1 MIKKTKFFEIF
12 EEKRKK
18 RALFTRSLA
27 PGKQVYGEKL
37 VKQEGIEYRE
47 WNPMKSKPAAAI
59 LKGLNQFGLKP
70 GDKVLYLGAASG
82 TTVSHFS
89 DIVGKD
95 GMIFALDFAP
105 RVVRDLVSLCEIR
118 NNIAP
123 LLEDANKPETYKDK
137 IIHPVD
143 FLFQDIAQKNQADI
157 FMKNV
162 NAFVK
167 KGGYCLLAVKARSV
181 DITKKPRQIFNE
193 VKQFLRDKVEIVDY
207 RELSPFEKDHAFFV
221 CKKKN

>member
-1 MIKKTKFFEIF
+1 MIKKIKFFEIF

-18 RALFTRSLA
+18 RTLFTKNA
-27 PGKQVYGEKL
+27 VPGKQVYGEKL
-37 VKQEGIEYRE
+37 VRQEGIEYRE
-47 WNPMKSKPAAAI
+47 WNPTKSKPAAAI
-59 LKGLNQFGLKP
+59 LKGLNQFGLSP
-70 GDKVLYLGAASG
+70 GDTVLYLGAASG

-105 RVVRDLVSLCEIR
+105 RVVRDLVYLCELR
-118 NNIAP
+118 NNVAP

-143 FLFQDIAQKNQADI
+143 FLFQDIAQKNQSEI

-162 NAFVK
+162 DMFLK
-167 KGGYCLLAVKARSV
+167 KGGYCLFAVKARSV
-181 DITKKPRQIFNE
+181 DVTQKPGKIFND
-193 VKQFLRDKVEIVDY
+193 VKKFLRDRVEIVDY

-221 CKKKN
+221 CKKK

>member
-1 MIKKTKFFEIF
+1 MITQTKFFEIF
-12 EEKRKK
+12 EEKKKK
-18 RALFTRSLA
+18 RSLFTKNLV

-37 VKQEGIEYRE
+37 VNQAGVEYRE

-59 LKGLNQFGLKP
+59 MKGLNQFGLKP
-70 GDKVLYLGAASG
+70 GDKVLYLGASSG

-89 DIVGKD
+89 DIVGRE
-95 GMIFALDFAP
+95 GMIFAVDFAP

-118 NNIAP
+118 SNIAP
-123 LLEDANKPETYKDK
+123 LLEDANKPETYRDK

-162 NAFVK
+162 EMFLK

-181 DITKKPRQIFNE
+181 DITQKPGKIFND
-193 VKQFLRDKVEIVDY
+193 VKKFLRDRVEIVDY
-207 RELSPFEKDHAFFV
+207 RELNPFEKDHAFFV
-221 CKKKN
+221 CKKR